1 MLYTLLRL
9 SLTQPQLLAD
19 HADAYAELASTE
31 MQAAAALWQRWLWL
45 NALMV
50 CCLGVAAVLAGVA
63 WMLWAVTPM
72 ENIRSSWAL
81 LAAPLL
87 PGALALGCWI
97 QVRAQGSGAAFDK
110 LLQQLRADIAMLR
123 KVSAP

>member
-31 MQAAAALWQRWLWL
+31 MHAAAALWQRRLWL
-45 NALMV
+45 NALML
-50 CCLGVAAVLAGVA
+50 CCLGVAGVLAGVA
-63 WMLWAVTPM
+63 WMLWLVTPV
-72 ENIRSSWAL
+72 ENIRWSWAL
-81 LAAPLL
+81 MAAPLL
-87 PGALALGCWI
+87 PCVLALGCWI
-97 QVRAQGSGAAFDK
+97 QVRGQGGGAAFDK

-123 KVSAP
+123 KVGAP